1 MLEAKDQA
9 IKLMSKE
16 YLKKKL
22 TIVFVAKVS
31 RFEPEERNYFESC
44 PINCL
49 T

>member
-9 IKLMSKE
+9 VKLMSKE
-16 YLKKKL
+16 YKKL
-22 TIVFVAKVS
+22 IIVFVAKVS
-31 RFEPEERNYFESC
+31 RFEPEESNYFESSC